1 MGIHTR
7 VWYGWVDTGEYS
19 RVGGHTGVQYVWTDT
34 QDTIQVDR
42 DTGRL
47 RGRTLEMQT
56 CSLVADWITFMRR
69 FFRVS
74 SDQSFWFP

>member
-1 MGIHTR
+1 MGGYTHRSVIWVGIHTR

-42 DTGRL
+42 YTG
-47 RGRTLEMQT
+47 
-56 CSLVADWITFMRR
+56 
-69 FFRVS
+69 
-74 SDQSFWFP
+74 